1 MMSKHAL
8 TRWALIKQSVV
19 FQIKLAFDAVRDLFL
34 SPISLVFALIDI
46 LKSNPNDR
54 TLFHQLML
62 FGRKT
67 DTWINL
73 FSQHQHQHQQEQH
86 KSAENIPSTEGEN
99 QEKTFDQ
106 LLNNLEQAIQEQQKA
121 GGLSLTAKDKLTSYL
136 QKAQTMREN
145 MNKEKQENSEN

>member
-1 MMSKHAL
+1 M
-8 TRWALIKQSVV
+8 
-19 FQIKLAFDAVRDLFL
+19 
-34 SPISLVFALIDI
+34 FALIDI

-73 FSQHQHQHQQEQH
+73 FSQHQQH
-86 KSAENIPSTEGEN
+86 KSTEKIPSTKGES